1 MAWRTGEEEDVMFED
16 PRDIATA
23 TSASPFANAYERLSA
38 DLEQALGYDDAGHVS
53 DAYQE
58 YTDACAEAL
67 ADPAI
72 SERVNRA
79 LERLTGSLE
88 QALARQG
95 ARARVE
101 DAAAGYLDDVGAAW
115 PELEAREG
123 EVESLVALATG
134 MTTLAW
140 LFGLGAAGA
149 ITPFGPRDLFGGAP
163 ARSFADEGGLRF
175 THGSEPNGDPAA
187 APAEP
192 AGDAGD
198 GDGIVW
204 QEFAV
209 GESGEIVQRAATNG
223 GSPPRGEASSRR
235 PREGAAPSPRRGTS
249 RAARGRAGDRGDA
262 AEDPLAR
269 VDRAFASYA
278 DALRSAGVPV
288 GGAPGSST
296 SGATLSSDLEK
307 RTADLAGA
315 YLRLGAGTGS
325 IPDLYHHYAA
335 FLAGATQ
342 LVEEQLSVVRNYE
355 RLIAATLQG
364 RRPGGARHDAEAHYQ
379 RFLTTV
385 RDAWSQID
393 PADLTPERLT
403 ALSAL
408 TARAATLHDTAL
420 GAAGYRPSL

>member
-1 MAWRTGEEEDVMFED
+1 MFED
-16 PRDIATA
+16 PRDVATA
-23 TSASPFANAYERLSA
+23 TPASPFAVAYERLTA
-38 DLEQALGYDDAGHVS
+38 DLEQALWYDDAGHVS

-67 ADPAI
+67 SDPAI

-79 LERLTGSLE
+79 LQRLTGTLE
-88 QALARQG
+88 QALARHD
-95 ARARVE
+95 ARARVD
-101 DAAAGYLDDVGAAW
+101 DAAAGYLSDVGAAW
-115 PELEAREG
+115 HELERQRG
-123 EVESLVALATG
+123 DVESLVALATG

-140 LFGLGAAGA
+140 LFGLGTTGP
-149 ITPFGPRDLFGGAP
+149 ITPFGPHDLFGPAP
-163 ARSFADEGGLRF
+163 ASTFGDSGGF
-175 THGSEPNGDPAA
+175 TYASESNGNGGTAA
-187 APAEP
+187 AEP
-192 AGDAGD
+192 AADAAD

-209 GESGEIVQRAATNG
+209 GESGEIVQRAANG
-223 GSPPRGEASSRR
+223 GSPPRAEAPPRR
-235 PREGAAPSPRRGTS
+235 PREEPGPSRP
-249 RAARGRAGDRGDA
+249 DRGPRTQHGPA
-262 AEDPLAR
+262 ADRTDPAGDPLAR
-269 VDRAFASYA
+269 MDRAFASYA
-278 DALRSAGVPV
+278 DALRAAGIPV
-288 GGAPGSST
+288 GGAPGHT
-296 SGATLSSDLEK
+296 PPGAALSSDLEQ

-364 RRPGGARHDAEAHYQ
+364 RRPGRLRHDAEAHYQ

-408 TARAATLHDTAL
+408 TARAAALHDAAL
-420 GAAGYRPSL
+420 EAASYPAYH